1 MKKLQYKEIKQTFI
15 DFLKDHD
22 AYTKFVVYLCHPKNK
37 DWYIKNFGPVNRT
50 FSAYV
55 SAVWNRK
62 ITPDTHRFMW
72 DRRYRMEYLILYA
85 FSWVD
90 TPEGD
95 VYWQYLSDELRKV
108 FYAKYK
114 VLGIMYTP

>member
-22 AYTKFVVYLCHPKNK
+22 AYTRFVVYLCHPNNK
-37 DWYIKNFGPVNRT
+37 GWSGKIT

-55 SAVWNRK
+55 SSLWSGK
-62 ITPDTHRFMW
+62 TTHNIYTMRE
-72 DRRYRMEYLILYA
+72 RRYRMERLIAYA
-85 FSWVD
+85 FSWED
-90 TPEGD
+90 TSEGGI
-95 VYWQYLSDELRKV
+95 YWLYLSDEWKKV
-108 FYAKYK
+108 LYDKYE